1 MRRRDLFKAAAG
13 LAMIPLLGVRAL
25 AAPFRRVRPSD
36 AAWPKPSDWESLR
49 KQVGEALIRPEPLH
63 GPYDNPFNV
72 GDQAAGTQVSGWLN
86 AWRPGIS
93 AYAVKAR
100 SGEDVA
106 AAVDFARRHKLRLVV
121 KGGAH
126 SYQGTSNAPDSLL
139 VWTRAMNRVELI
151 DGFTPEGC
159 ADAPVPAVSVE
170 AGAMWIDVYDA
181 VTTKGG
187 RYAQGGGC
195 TTVGVAGHVQSGGF
209 GSLSKRWGTAAG
221 NLLEAEIVT
230 ADGKL
235 RRVNKCRDPEL
246 FWGIKGGGGGSL
258 GVVTRLVLRTHDLP
272 EFFGSASAVIRASSD
287 EAFRRLVARFFDFY
301 AEALFNPHWGEQ
313 ARIRGDNRLELSM
326 VCQGLTA
333 EETKAV
339 WKPFLDWLAV
349 SPADYAFD
357 EDFWAGATAAK
368 GWWDID
374 ARRRRGSTSL
384 VADERSGAPPAHAWW
399 RGDQD
404 QCGAF
409 IYGYES
415 LWLPA
420 GLLDP
425 AQRPVL
431 VDALIAAS
439 RHQKVEL
446 HFNKGLAGGDPGA
459 IALARD
465 TATNPEAIDAFALA
479 IMADGGPSRFPGMPD
494 AHDEEKARQTS
505 SAVDSATA
513 ALSSLAPAG
522 GSYVSESNF
531 FNKDWARSFWGSN
544 YPRLLAAKRRYDP
557 DGLFF
562 VHHGVGSED
571 WSEDGFTRA

>member
-1 MRRRDLFKAAAG
+1 
-13 LAMIPLLGVRAL
+13 
-25 AAPFRRVRPSD
+25 
-36 AAWPKPSDWESLR
+36 
-49 KQVGEALIRPEPLH
+49 
-63 GPYDNPFNV
+63 
-72 GDQAAGTQVSGWLN
+72 
-86 AWRPGIS
+86 
-93 AYAVKAR
+93 
-100 SGEDVA
+100 VA

-139 VWTRAMNRVELI
+139 VWTRAMNKVEMI
-151 DGFTPEGC
+151 GAFTPEGC

-170 AGAMWIDVYDA
+170 AGAMWIDVYDV
-181 VTTKGG
+181 VTSKGG

-258 GVVTRLVLRTHDLP
+258 GVVTKLILRTHDLP
-272 EFFGSASAVIRASSD
+272 EFFGGASAVIRATSD
-287 EAFRRLVARFFDFY
+287 EAFHRLVARFLEFY
-301 AEALFNPHWGEQ
+301 AGALFNPQWGEQ

-326 VCQGLTA
+326 NCQGLTA

-339 WKPFLDWLAV
+339 WKPFLDWLAA
-349 SPADYAFD
+349 SPGDYAFD
-357 EDFWAGATAAK
+357 EDFWAGATAAR
-368 GWWDID
+368 GWWDIE

-384 VADERSGAPPAHAWW
+384 AADERSGAPPAHAWW

-404 QCGAF
+404 QCGVF

-420 GLLDP
+420 GLLEPERRP
-425 AQRPVL
+425 AL

-439 RHQKVEL
+439 RYQQVNL

-465 TATNPEAIDAFALA
+465 TATNPEALDAFALV
-479 IMADGGPSRFPGMPD
+479 IIADGGPSRFPGMPD
-494 AHDEEKARQTS
+494 AHDSDKARMVA
-505 SAVDSATA
+505 SAVDAATA
-513 ALSSLAPAG
+513 ILAPLAPAG

-531 FNKDWARSFWGSN
+531 FNKNWAKSFWGSN

-562 VHHGVGSED
+562 VHHGVGSEE
-571 WSEDGFTRA
+571 WSEDGFTREPT

>member
-1 MRRRDLFKAAAG
+1 MLRRDFFKAVAG
-13 LAMIPLLGVRAL
+13 LAMVPLLSVRAL
-25 AAPFRRVRPSD
+25 AAGFRRVRPGD
-36 AAWPKPSDWESLR
+36 AAWPKPSDWEALR

-63 GPYDNPFNV
+63 GPYDNPFSV
-72 GDQAAGTQVSGWLN
+72 GDQAAGTQVSGWLG

-100 SGEDVA
+100 NGEDVA

-126 SYQGTSNAPDSLL
+126 SYQGTSTAPDSLL

-151 DGFTPEGC
+151 GAFTPEGC
-159 ADAPVPAVSVE
+159 PDVPVPAVSVE

-181 VTTKGG
+181 VTSKGG

-230 ADGKL
+230 ADGKV

-258 GVVTRLVLRTHDLP
+258 GVVTKLILRTHDLP
-272 EFFGSASAVIRASSD
+272 EFFGGASAVIRANSD
-287 EAFRRLVARFFDFY
+287 EAFRRLVGRFVDFY

-326 VCQGLTA
+326 NCQGLTA

-339 WKPFLDWLAV
+339 WKPFLDWLAA
-349 SPADYAFD
+349 SPGDYGFD
-357 EDFWAGATAAK
+357 EDFWAGATAAR

-384 VADERSGAPPAHAWW
+384 VADERTGAAPAHAWW

-404 QCGAF
+404 QCGVF

-420 GLLDP
+420 GLLEPERRP
-425 AQRPVL
+425 AL
-431 VDALIAAS
+431 IDALIAAS
-439 RHQKVEL
+439 RYQQVNL

-465 TATNPEAIDAFALA
+465 TATNPEALDAFALV
-479 IMADGGPSRFPGMPD
+479 IIADGGPSRFPGMPD
-494 AHDEEKARQTS
+494 AQDGDKARQIA
-505 SAVDSATA
+505 SAVDAATA
-513 ALSSLAPAG
+513 ILAPLAPAG

-531 FNKDWARSFWGSN
+531 FNKTWAKSFWGSN

-557 DGLFF
+557 EGLFF
-562 VHHGVGSED
+562 VHHGVGSEE